1 MLSIAFNTSGLR
13 GRFWIAFL
21 WSKLFGTCVL
31 CSLPNGPAFSDLTA
45 HSGTTRAGF
54 RTSTHCLHMFVLP
67 ALCSAGFANIRT
79 NTAKLVG
86 KLRIGRK
93 QTRANGAHR
102 RALVAQ
108 NESIP
113 PFWKDH

>member
-31 CSLPNGPAFSDLTA
+31 CSLPNGPAFSDITA

-79 NTAKLVG
+79 NTAKLVANCELDES
-86 KLRIGRK
+86 KLA
-93 QTRANGAHR
+93 QTEHTGAH
-102 RALVAQ
+102 
-108 NESIP
+108 S
-113 PFWKDH
+113 W

>member
-54 RTSTHCLHMFVLP
+54 RT
-67 ALCSAGFANIRT
+67 

-108 NESIP
+108 TNRSRHSGRIIEGLV
-113 PFWKDH
+113 DAG